1 MADVYQDM
9 QKAGMAILHR
19 QTRWGERSSPAFQA
33 HATARISGDSLTPS
47 TASRGREEHQVVIP
61 AEALENTSSILLPT
75 FPSLKK

>member
-19 QTRWGERSSPAFQA
+19 QTRWGKIVSRFQA
-33 HATARISGDSLTPS
+33 SPIARFPGDSLTPS
-47 TASRGREEHQVVIP
+47 TASRGEEEHQVVIP